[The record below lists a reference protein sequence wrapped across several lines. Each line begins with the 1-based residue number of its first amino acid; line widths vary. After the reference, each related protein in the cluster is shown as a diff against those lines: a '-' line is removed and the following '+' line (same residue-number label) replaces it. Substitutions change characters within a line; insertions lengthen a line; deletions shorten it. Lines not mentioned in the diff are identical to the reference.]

1 MIEFVDLAT
10 AKDHKGVRI
19 VVQGSAPSPWSEA
32 TKGLF
37 RLAQI
42 PLVAVRQMT
51 GDKELTAWAGVD
63 NAPVVFHGRDPA
75 RTTFAQ
81 ITALVAR
88 LAPDLVL
95 PRDPIARADV
105 MGTLEMIAG
114 EDGLGWNG
122 RLAMIHASLTSNGER
137 GFPGPVAG
145 YLAKRYGYSPE
156 IAEGLK
162 ARVTT
167 QLGYVAQKLAGRD
180 YFGGTKPNAL
190 DVYTATVLTP
200 LTRLT
205 AADCPNASAMI
216 LKAFSASADEFG
228 ALVPAELLA
237 LRTRMFERH
246 LAWPIAI

>member
-10 AKDHKGVRI
+10 AKEHKGLRI
-19 VVQGSAPSPWSEA
+19 VVQGVAPSPWSEA
-32 TKGLF
+32 AKGLF
-37 RLAQI
+37 RIAQI
-42 PLVAVRQMT
+42 PVVAVRQMA

-63 NAPVVFHGRDPA
+63 NSPVVFHAREPA

-88 LAPDLVL
+88 LAPEVVL
-95 PRDPIARADV
+95 PSDPIARAGV
-105 MGTLEMIAG
+105 MGMLEMIAG

-122 RLAMIHASLTSNGER
+122 RLAMIHAGLTSNGER

-145 YLAKRYGYSPE
+145 YLAKRYGYSPQ

-162 ARVTT
+162 SRVT
-167 QLGYVAQKLAGRD
+167 AQVGHLAHELAGRD
-180 YFGGTKPNAL
+180 YFGGAKPNAL
-190 DVYTATVLTP
+190 DIYTATFLTP

-205 AADCPNASAMI
+205 AADCPNATPMI
-216 LKAFSASADEFG
+216 IGGFAASADAFG
-228 ALVPAELLA
+228 ALVPPELLA
-237 LRTRMFERH
+237 LRARMFERH

>member
-19 VVQGSAPSPWSEA
+19 VVQGIAPSPWSEA
-32 TKGLF
+32 AKGLF

-42 PLVAVRQMT
+42 PLVAVRQMA
-51 GDKELTAWAGVD
+51 GDKDLTAWAGVD
-63 NAPVVFHGRDPA
+63 NAPVVFHGREPA
-75 RTTFAQ
+75 RTSFAQ
-81 ITALVAR
+81 ITGLVAR
-88 LAPDLVL
+88 LAPDVVV
-95 PRDPIARADV
+95 PSDPIARADV

-122 RLAMIHASLTSNGER
+122 RLAMIHAGLTSNGER

-145 YLAKRYGYSPE
+145 YLAKRYGYTPQV
-156 IAEGLK
+156 AEGLE

-167 QLGYVAQKLAGRD
+167 QVVYLTQKLAGRE
-180 YFGGTKPNAL
+180 YFGGAKPNAL
-190 DVYTATVLTP
+190 DVYTATFLTP

-205 AADCPNASAMI
+205 AADCPNATPMI
-216 LKAFSASADEFG
+216 IAAFAASADEFG

-237 LRTRMFERH
+237 LRTKMYERH